1 MDPNARPSGRTRVT
15 SAEVP
20 EPAPGLWSNCLRAGD
35 TIYVSGMVSSGPDGV
50 IGVDDEYVQSQVCFG
65 KIRSLLAGAGATMD
79 DVVKLTVFVTR
90 IDRSAGV
97 RKARAEFFTGDF
109 PASSMVEVSRL
120 GRPELLVEIE
130 AVAYVGPAAAPL

>member
-1 MDPNARPSGRTRVT
+1 MATKQRITAP
-15 SAEVP
+15 EVP
-20 EPAPGLWSNCLRAGD
+20 DPAPGLWSNCLRVGD
-35 TIYVSGMVSSGPDGV
+35 AIYVSGMVSTGPDGV
-50 IGVDDEYVQSQVCFG
+50 VGVDDEYLQAKTCFE
-65 KIRSLLAGAGATMD
+65 KIRWLLAAAGASMD

-90 IDRSAGV
+90 IAQSAGV

-130 AVAYVGPAAAPL
+130 AVAYAGCARA

>member
-1 MDPNARPSGRTRVT
+1 MHANTRPTGRTRVT
-15 SAEVP
+15 SAEVS

-35 TIYVSGMVSSGPDGV
+35 TIYVSGMVSTGPDGV
-50 IGVDDEYVQSQVCFG
+50 IGVDDEYVQAQVCFG

-97 RKARAEFFTGDF
+97 CKARAEFFTGDF
-109 PASSMVEVSRL
+109 PASSMVEVNRL

-130 AVAYVGPAAAPL
+130 AVAYVGPQASRA